1 KNFENLSGKQS
12 ERLVQMNR
20 VYSMTGRAYQMRVMM
35 QEIYKLTDKTD
46 ASGALDRLISW
57 MKRSRNEHMKKVARM
72 LMGHYGAVLNY
83 FDNRLTNAVLEGLN
97 NIGFFVKTGGR
108 YQ

>member
-1 KNFENLSGKQS
+1 
-12 ERLVQMNR
+12 
-20 VYSMTGRAYQMRVMM
+20 
-35 QEIYKLTDKTD
+35 LTDKED
-46 ASGALDRLISW
+46 ASGALDLLICW

-97 NIGFFVKTGGR
+97 NIVQAVKHVARGFRNCEYFRCMVYLHCGAFEVKV
-108 YQ
+108 